1 MSIVAITV
9 TPTITAGAYDA
20 ADAVGGL
27 LTFANAASIY
37 RGAGRIIRVGITDK
51 GNQKANLKLWLWKA
65 TFTAAADGAAF
76 DPTDADLLN
85 CLGYIEIPAANYMTA
100 TDNSAG
106 SVKDCAFDFVL
117 ATAGT
122 SLFGQLQCVATPT
135 YTSTSD
141 LQITLTIER

>member
-1 MSIVAITV
+1 MSIISITV

-27 LTFANAASIY
+27 LTFAGAASVY
-37 RGAGRIIRVGITDK
+37 RGAGTIKRVGITDK

-65 TFTAAADGAAF
+65 TFTPAADGAAF
-76 DPTDADLLN
+76 DPSDADLLN
-85 CLGYIEIPAANYMTA
+85 CLGYIEMPAANYMTA

-106 SVKDCAFDFVL
+106 SVDADFDFKL
-117 ATAGT
+117 AAAGT
-122 SLFGQLQCVATPT
+122 SLFGQLQCVGTPT